1 MSRGLGDVYKRQ
13 AAGREKILD
22 TLGRNGFEAYIVGGC
37 VRDSLLGSKPN
48 DWDITTNAL
57 PEQIAACFPEHT
69 LVLNGIRHG
78 TVGIVEDGVLFEA
91 TTYRVDGTYSDNRR
105 PDSVAFTP
113 RLEED
118 LCRRDF
124 TVNAMAYNE
133 RDGLIDCFGGRSD
146 LNKRLIRCVGEP
158 EKRFEEDA
166 LRILRALRFASK
178 LDFAIEKKTA
188 NAVLKEKDRLLNI
201 ANERIAKELLSLLCG
216 QGAGRVLR
224 EFPQV
229 FFVFLPELAPMLHF
243 DQNTPYHNL
252 PLWEH
257 TAKSVESIAPQ
268 RDLRLVMLLHD
279 IGKPLCKT
287 TDGQGVS
294 HYRGHPQKS
303 AEMAQ
308 GILTRL
314 RLPTSLAEEAVQLVL
329 YHDYRCEPSARA
341 VRRLLSRVGEQAAKK
356 LVQVRMA
363 DADAQS
369 SYRREEKLRLI
380 ADYESMLSE
389 VLARGDCFSLKDLE
403 LNGKDLLTAG
413 YPAGKEMGRVLA
425 MLLGEV
431 IDGRL
436 ENKKALLLARA
447 KELYV
452 DIV

>member
-1 MSRGLGDVYKRQ
+1 MKIEMPQGAK
-13 AAGREKILD
+13 KILD

-268 RDLRLVMLLHD
+268 RDLRLGHA
-279 IGKPLCKT
+279 IAR
-287 TDGQGVS
+287 
-294 HYRGHPQKS
+294 YRK
-303 AEMAQ
+303 
-308 GILTRL
+308 
-314 RLPTSLAEEAVQLVL
+314 
-329 YHDYRCEPSARA
+329 
-341 VRRLLSRVGEQAAKK
+341 AA
-356 LVQVRMA
+356 L
-363 DADAQS
+363 
-369 SYRREEKLRLI
+369 
-380 ADYESMLSE
+380 
-389 VLARGDCFSLKDLE
+389 
-403 LNGKDLLTAG
+403 
-413 YPAGKEMGRVLA
+413 
-425 MLLGEV
+425 
-431 IDGRL
+431 
-436 ENKKALLLARA
+436 
-447 KELYV
+447 
-452 DIV
+452 

>member
-1 MSRGLGDVYKRQ
+1 MKIEMPQGAK
-13 AAGREKILD
+13 KILD

-57 PEQIAACFPEHT
+57 PEQIAACFPGYT

-216 QGAGRVLR
+216 QGAGRGLR

-452 DIV
+452 DII

>member
-1 MSRGLGDVYKRQ
+1 MKIEMPQGAK
-13 AAGREKILD
+13 KILD

-57 PEQIAACFPEHT
+57 PEQIAACFPGYT

-303 AEMAQ
+303 AERAQ

-452 DIV
+452 DII

>member
-1 MSRGLGDVYKRQ
+1 MKIEMPQGAK
-13 AAGREKILD
+13 KILD

-57 PEQIAACFPEHT
+57 PEQIAACFPGHT

-243 DQNTPYHNL
+243 DQNTPYHDL

-369 SYRREEKLRLI
+369 TYRREEKLRLI

-447 KELYV
+447 KELYG

>member
-1 MSRGLGDVYKRQ
+1 MKIEMPQGAK
-13 AAGREKILD
+13 KILD

-78 TVGIVEDGVLFEA
+78 TVGIVEDGVLLEA

>member
-1 MSRGLGDVYKRQ
+1 MKIDMPRGAK
-13 AAGREKILD
+13 KILG
-22 TLGRNGFEAYIVGGC
+22 TLEQNGFDAYVVGGC
-37 VRDSLLGSKPN
+37 VRDSLLGNKPN

-57 PEQIAACFPEHT
+57 PEQIAACFPKHT

-78 TVGIVEDGVLFEA
+78 TVGIVEDGALFEA

-105 PDSVAFTP
+105 PDSVAFTR

-133 RDGLIDCFGGRSD
+133 RGGIIDCFGGRAD
-146 LNKRLIRCVGEP
+146 LEKRLIRCVGEP

-178 LDFAIEKKTA
+178 LDFVIEERTA
-188 NAVLKEKDRLLNI
+188 SAVLKEKDRLLNI

-216 QGAGRVLR
+216 KGAGRVLR

-229 FFVFLPELAPMLHF
+229 FFVFLPELQKLLHF
-243 DQNTPYHNL
+243 DQNTPYHDL

-257 TAKSVESIAPQ
+257 TVKAVESVPPQ

-287 TDGQGVS
+287 TDEQGVS
-294 HYRGHPQKS
+294 HYHGHPQKG
-303 AEMAQ
+303 AELARE
-308 GILTRL
+308 ILTRL
-314 RLPTSLAEEAVQLVL
+314 RLPASLTEETVQLIL

-341 VRRLLSRVGEQAAKK
+341 VRRLLNRVGEDAAKK
-356 LVQVRMA
+356 LIQVRLA
-363 DADAQS
+363 DANAQS
-369 SYRREEKLRLI
+369 GYRREEKLKLI
-380 ADYESMLSE
+380 ADYESKLYE

-403 LNGKDLLTAG
+403 LNGKDLLIAG

-425 MLLGEV
+425 TLLDEV
-431 IDGRL
+431 LDGKL
-436 ENKKALLLARA
+436 ENKKALLLKRA
-447 KELYV
+447 KELYQV
-452 DIV
+452 GI

>member
-1 MSRGLGDVYKRQ
+1 MKIEMPQGAK
-13 AAGREKILD
+13 KILD

-57 PEQIAACFPEHT
+57 PEQIAACFPGYT

-118 LCRRDF
+118 LCRRNF

-452 DIV
+452 DII